1 MDMTDTLMTIG
12 AAQQTMVNERDKR
25 LAAEAR
31 FNVLDTKYD
40 ALLARVEA
48 LG

>member
-1 MDMTDTLMTIG
+1 MTDMLMTIG
-12 AAQQTMVNERDKR
+12 AAQQAMVNERDKR
-25 LAAEAR
+25 IKLEA
-31 FNVLDTKYD
+31 KYE